1 MLSTSDNPYNPWTQ
15 FDSWYN
21 WDQMMGY
28 NLSGYLAR
36 FTNNLSGMSEE
47 DEALLNQE
55 AKLRILEENIYGNI
69 IMVPQ
74 PEK

>member
-1 MLSTSDNPYNPWTQ
+1 MVVMYYNIMKERSRAMLSTSDNPYNPWTQ

-55 AKLRILEENIYGNI
+55 AKLT
-69 IMVPQ
+69 
-74 PEK
+74 